1 MTVEFKWSKVRF
13 NEHMLGIRESKC
25 GRAKIIK
32 LNPPTAGAASFDEYL
47 PILDGEVLP
56 RYFKLNEAK
65 RALNA
70 AANGQE
76 LPGVG
81 GPSFQQRYNKAG
93 GGATEEQKKAYDEF
107 TRSFREK
114 VRHGTSTPP
123 PDVVGEARV
132 TLGVSANA
140 SMVECKKAY
149 RALCKQFHPDH
160 NPDNPLAEERFKE
173 IQAAWDALQAEEA
186 A

>member
-1 MTVEFKWSKVRF
+1 MTVEFKWSKVNF

-65 RALNA
+65 RAINA
-70 AANGQE
+70 HANGQP

-81 GPSFQQRYNKAG
+81 GPSFTQRYNQAG

-114 VRHGTSTPP
+114 VRHGTTTPP
-123 PDVVGEARV
+123 PDVASEARAM
-132 TLGVSANA
+132 LGVSANA
-140 SMVECKKAY
+140 SIEECKSAY
-149 RALCKQFHPDH
+149 RKLAMQFHPDR
-160 NPDNPLAEERFKE
+160 NKDNPLAEERFKE
-173 IQAAWDALQAEEA
+173 ISAAWEALQAEA
-186 A
+186 AA